1 MSTLNHFNKGRHKPR
16 RNKTQRKK
24 KHGGKPYY
32 DFHPGQ
38 IYNFDKKSNNLDRLN
53 DFMKH
58 KGKTQ
63 WVIRHYRN
71 TCPHCKDFEEPWRV
85 IERRM
90 KGHPLYGV
98 ANLDDHAT
106 DHVANNFPDYPR
118 VNGVPTVVVV
128 DSNGVPI
135 EHTGPNTLEA
145 IEKFLNEHGLKI
157 KIVPIEE
164 EKESTEMDDYDAAGL
179 GAAGLGAAGLGA
191 AGLGAGF
198 DSASRLGSTSA
209 VGADSTSAVGADSTS
224 AVGADS
230 TNAVGAGLDSEA
242 PKSILSNVK
251 ETVSSID
258 EKIKSGLG
266 KVSETFTKSIDF
278 NNLFASSDDT
288 TPAPAPAVTN
298 ATAATNDAPAV
309 TDAATTAANAF
320 PAPPAD
326 VNALAPPPPP
336 PPPAPIADDANALAA
351 KNNNNAVPQMPSGGK
366 RGKKTRRKSKQA
378 KRRTKR
384 HAKRSV

>member
-1 MSTLNHFNKGRHKPR
+1 MTTLNNFNKRRHKLS
-16 RNKTQRKK
+16 RNKTHRKK
-24 KHGGKPYY
+24 KHGGNPYY

-53 DFMKH
+53 DFMKN
-58 KGKTQ
+58 KGKTP
-63 WVIRHYRN
+63 WVVRHYRK
-71 TCPHCKDFEEPWRV
+71 TCPHCKDFEKLWRV

-98 ANLDDHAT
+98 ANLDDYAT
-106 DHVANNFPDYPR
+106 DHVANNYPDYPR

-128 DSNGVPI
+128 DSNGLPI

-145 IEKFLNEHGLKI
+145 IEKFLNEHGFKI

-164 EKESTEMDDYDAAGL
+164 ESPLSHDMDDYDAGGL
-179 GAAGLGAAGLGA
+179 GAAGLGAASELESTNSV
-191 AGLGAGF
+191 
-198 DSASRLGSTSA
+198 SADT
-209 VGADSTSAVGADSTS
+209 DSTSGL
-224 AVGADS
+224 
-230 TNAVGAGLDSEA
+230 GAGLDSEA

-251 ETVSSID
+251 ETVSNID

-326 VNALAPPPPP
+326 VNALALAPPPP
-336 PPPAPIADDANALAA
+336 PPPAPIADDANALA

-378 KRRTKR
+378 KQAKRRTKRRTKR
-384 HAKRSV
+384 HTKRSV

>member
-1 MSTLNHFNKGRHKPR
+1 MSMTTLNHFNKRRHKLS
-16 RNKTQRKK
+16 RNKTYRKN

-38 IYNFDKKSNNLDRLN
+38 NYNFDKKSNNLDRLN

-58 KGKTQ
+58 KGKTP
-63 WVIRHYRN
+63 WVIRHYRK
-71 TCPHCKDFEEPWRV
+71 TCPHCKDFEELWRV

-98 ANLDDHAT
+98 ANLDDYAT
-106 DHVANNFPDYPR
+106 DYVANNYPDYPR

-128 DSNGVPI
+128 DINGVPI

-164 EKESTEMDDYDAAGL
+164 ENESTEMDDYDAAGPGAAGLGAGL
-179 GAAGLGAAGLGA
+179 GAAGLGAAGLS
-191 AGLGAGF
+191 AGF
-198 DSASRLGSTSA
+198 DSASGLEPTSRL
-209 VGADSTSAVGADSTS
+209 
-224 AVGADS
+224 
-230 TNAVGAGLDSEA
+230 GAGLESTSGVDSEA

-251 ETVSSID
+251 ETVSNID

-278 NNLFASSDDT
+278 NNLFASSVDT
-288 TPAPAPAVTN
+288 TPAPAPA
-298 ATAATNDAPAV
+298 ATNDATAV

-326 VNALAPPPPP
+326 VNALALAPPPP
-336 PPPAPIADDANALAA
+336 PPPAPIAENALA

-384 HAKRSV
+384 RTKRHAKRSV